1 MNYTVLFN
9 MPWAVQSGMDRH
21 YADADYL
28 SVIFLNFVCEYLQ
41 ESDIQKLLYGFLHDP
56 INVMPF
62 F

>member
-1 MNYTVLFN
+1 